1 MDGVTAISTTVG
13 STAGKSFDVAKKTG
27 TDIIQLKF
35 YKNPVFIAFT
45 IYTIFIV
52 SSYSSMSEDTKN
64 RYVFANKF
72 RQKNGDIFWKY
83 LLTYPYDPSKSVSS
97 MVYSII
103 TPPIMW
109 YLFFFTIFFSYII
122 DIYQVNYKAYF
133 YSIMT
138 SYMFLLIIFT
148 IHMIIFNF
156 IVKPKDV
163 DLEIVLG
170 DQTKVD
176 KSYESF
182 YRAQWVLLFMLS
194 PIYVC
199 IVVYIMKKI

>member
-1 MDGVTAISTTVG
+1 MDGVTAVSTTVG
-13 STAGKSFDVAKKTG
+13 STAGKSFDVVKKTG

-35 YKNPVFIAFT
+35 YKNPVFIAFS